1 MNAKQF
7 VKNPNYYKEQK
18 DKLATDLVNMIT
30 SEDAVWRKTWKP
42 NPNENYIPTNCLT
55 KDSYKGMNVWLLWG
69 KSQSNIWGTMLAWRK
84 LGYSVKGATSEKV
97 HFFKPKQNL
106 KIVNG
111 VVQKDKNGDDEYY
124 TTFLF
129 KTHSVF
135 KAEDVHSFK
144 EGNPYPIS
152 TVEDTSH
159 LDNSIKPIEKCKKF
173 FDNLNAKLVY
183 DGGKCFYR
191 PSTDE
196 IGMPKIEQFEN
207 AEEYYSVFAHEHIH
221 WSGDDRRLKRNKVSY
236 AEEELVAE
244 IGSFLTSVHL
254 GIQSTPKPNNLA
266 YLKCWSK
273 GEVNKF
279 KIFSALS
286 DASKSLEYLKE
297 HQTKEVTNKDLL
309 ADKTKKGFIKKV
321 A

>member
-18 DKLATDLVNMIT
+18 DKLADDLVNMIT
-30 SEDAVWRKTWKP
+30 SEDAVWRKTWRP
-42 NPNENYIPTNCLT
+42 NPNENYIPINAITQ
-55 KDSYKGMNVWLLWG
+55 KAYSGMNIWLLWG
-69 KSQSNIWGTMLAWRK
+69 KSSSNLWCTFLGWKK
-84 LGYSVKGATSEKV
+84 LGYQITKGSKGTQIHYFEPKK
-97 HFFKPKQNL
+97 KPK
-106 KIVNG
+106 VVDG
-111 VVQKDKNGDDEYY
+111 VVQTDSNGDDIYY

-129 KTHSVF
+129 KSHYVF
-135 KAEDVHSFK
+135 SAEQVQTRDGK
-144 EGNPYPIS
+144 GYPIP
-152 TVEDTSH
+152 TAEDTSH
-159 LDNSIKPIEKCKKF
+159 LDNSIKPIERCKKF
-173 FDNLNAKLVY
+173 FDNLNAKVIY

-221 WSGDDRRLKRNKVSY
+221 WSEAKHRLDRNKLSY
-236 AEEELVAE
+236 AESELTAE
-244 IGSFLTSVHL
+244 VGSFLTSVHL

-297 HQTKEVTNKDLL
+297 QQVKE
-309 ADKTKKGFIKKV
+309 IKKV